1 MAKECR
7 ARSRYGIWVG
17 NTQNTV
23 FGDFTLR
30 NVADHAFIFNAGA
43 ESPLIHNV
51 HMIDIGTQFVK
62 ANPDGSGGG
71 VDNGIVEFST
81 MEYTTLAPSYY
92 TDGVDVHTGDNWII
106 RNNVFKNI
114 RTSGALAGY
123 AILMWNNSKNTTVEA
138 NTFINNAREI
148 GLGLDGN
155 KPSDHSGG
163 IVRNNFI
170 FRSAGQGGDVA
181 IGIWSS
187 PGTEVANNT
196 VKLNGNYSNAIEYR
210 FASTTGVKVLYNLT
224 DAAIVS
230 RDGTAARSRGTSRMH
245 KTHGS

>member
-1 MAKECR
+1 
-7 ARSRYGIWVG
+7 
-17 NTQNTV
+17 
-23 FGDFTLR
+23 
-30 NVADHAFIFNAGA
+30 
-43 ESPLIHNV
+43 
-51 HMIDIGTQFVK
+51 MIDIGTQFVK

-92 TDGVDVHTGDNWII
+92 TDGVDVHTGANWII

-170 FRSAGQGGDVA
+170 FRR
-181 IGIWSS
+181 
-187 PGTEVANNT
+187 PGRAATWPLA
-196 VKLNGNYSNAIEYR
+196 
-210 FASTTGVKVLYNLT
+210 FGVRRVP
-224 DAAIVS
+224 
-230 RDGTAARSRGTSRMH
+230 RSRTIRSSSTATIPTPLNTALRPRRG
-245 KTHGS
+245 